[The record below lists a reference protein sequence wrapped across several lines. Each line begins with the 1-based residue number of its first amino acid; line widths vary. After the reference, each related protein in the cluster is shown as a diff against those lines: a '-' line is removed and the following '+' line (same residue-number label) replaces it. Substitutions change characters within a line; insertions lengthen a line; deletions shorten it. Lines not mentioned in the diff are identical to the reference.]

1 MFRIVFV
8 AMSGGEREV
17 VIVAASRIEAVMT
30 ATALKDFGLCLSCTK
45 LSTMQG

>member
-8 AMSGGEREV
+8 ALSGGEREIFV
-17 VIVAASRIEAVMT
+17 PAASRIEAVMA

-45 LSTMQG
+45 LGVMQG